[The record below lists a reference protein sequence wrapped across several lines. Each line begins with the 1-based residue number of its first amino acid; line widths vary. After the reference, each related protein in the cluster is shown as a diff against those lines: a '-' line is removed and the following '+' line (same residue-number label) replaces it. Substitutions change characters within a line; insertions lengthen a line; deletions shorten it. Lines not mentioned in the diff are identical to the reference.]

1 MVKRHVL
8 RVEPRS
14 GLVQISPGKVDHDV
28 LYGLDFVLD
37 EARIHGFKVI
47 ISLVDNWKY
56 PGGVDEY
63 VDWSKSAPK
72 RKQHRPADQSGDF
85 DDQVW
90 LGHVLGGPGSL
101 MQWFPRV
108 RDLDAVLVVLH
119 TM

>member
-1 MVKRHVL
+1 M
-8 RVEPRS
+8 
-14 GLVQISPGKVDHDV
+14 

-90 LGHVLGGPGSL
+90 LGQVLGSFNVSRNGFLRARPYG
-101 MQWFPRV
+101 V
-108 RDLDAVLVVLH
+108 EVVPQTDVYLLK
-119 TM
+119 

>member
-1 MVKRHVL
+1 M
-8 RVEPRS
+8 PGC
-14 GLVQISPGKVDHDV
+14 GLAQISPGKVDHDV

-85 DDQVW
+85 DDQVR
-90 LGHVLGGPGSL
+90 
-101 MQWFPRV
+101 QITCQKDAPRGIL
-108 RDLDAVLVVLH
+108 RTITKGLLWRKRFL
-119 TM
+119 